1 MENNIMTATVIY
13 CNELAPIMS
22 IGLWGPLIEAS
33 QCSPTEYM
41 SGDIKASQSNTKTV
55 ALTIKE
61 LR

>member
-22 IGLWGPLIEAS
+22 IGSCGDRLLWPFNA
-33 QCSPTEYM
+33 PTEYM

-55 ALTIKE
+55 ALMIKE